1 MKEFSIQN
9 IEIKTIKANGLYG
22 ECEGV
27 YHKKIL
33 TRLSVVQAIKG
44 SYDIRLN
51 NGQTFSTGEG
61 GVFIAPSHAL
71 QEITHHNGQN
81 GVMNAHWVVIDAVI
95 NGIFRFDEAFSFPVV
110 LDKKYNAKIYH
121 IIREIRYPKNYFKK
135 TIAGYNLLEILA
147 NEGKAKEPKD
157 SPKSKIEKFV
167 EEHYSEDIKA
177 KDIATHLSC
186 SVSQIFLYTK
196 KYYGLSPANYINC
209 IRLQQAEI
217 QLLYSNKSITEIA
230 FGVGFSD
237 SAYFSKLFKKYYGNS
252 PFHHRLKYAPTK

>member
-110 LDKKYNAKIYH
+110 LDKKYNAKIYR

-157 SPKSKIEKFV
+157 SPKSKIE
-167 EEHYSEDIKA
+167 
-177 KDIATHLSC
+177 
-186 SVSQIFLYTK
+186 
-196 KYYGLSPANYINC
+196 
-209 IRLQQAEI
+209 
-217 QLLYSNKSITEIA
+217 
-230 FGVGFSD
+230 
-237 SAYFSKLFKKYYGNS
+237 
-252 PFHHRLKYAPTK
+252 